1 MSRSFARILVI
12 AIVCMSVALLA
23 GKTLAAARGDSPVWT
38 TSGPGATSTPPSGPD
53 TSSPSSTPSSGPD
66 ASSPSSMPANG
77 SSAAPGMA
85 PGASGNGPA
94 GVEAPGSEAPDAS
107 EPNAN
112 EAGEQ
117 EIVGSVASIN
127 ADKSTFTLNTSRGS
141 IEFAITN
148 LTEFDDGLTGLS
160 SLSKGMSVQVDSV
173 SQSAGHLVATK
184 VKGPSDNGSDSSD
197 SNS

>member
-53 TSSPSSTPSSGPD
+53 TSSPSSTPASGPD

-77 SSAAPGMA
+77 SSAA

-184 VKGPSDNGSDSSD
+184 VKGPSDNGAPENSSD